1 MEGNLERCQEATQC
15 LAHRPKSELVIV
27 YLININNF
35 NRDTLVHGP
44 PETVLA
50 LAGGD
55 VTLPCSFSI
64 KASDDFPTVEWSKE
78 GLKPNVVFL
87 YRNGGETPEMKNPA
101 FRYRTSLIVK
111 ELNNGNISL
120 RISNVQLSDA
130 GRYQC
135 MRSLLKDTFRSLLKD
150 TFRSLLKDT
159 FRSLSSHTEPIR
171 VAPGDDVIL
180 PCHLEPK
187 YNVEGLTV
195 EWSKPDLQPDPADRL
210 SRVEYVH
217 FYRDGREVLDL
228 KIRSYLRR
236 TELFTDDLK
245 DGNIS
250 LRIKNVTL
258 ADQGSYRCFI
268 PKLRGPVT
276 ASTIQLVVGESL
288 FVTQSEVSLC
298 ISVNTLRALLKG
310 WWVMQS
316 SPAGLKWS
324 VWRSSRWLRSEAD
337 PLGVLDF
344 VWRIPV

>member
-1 MEGNLERCQEATQC
+1 SSTCE
-15 LAHRPKSELVIV
+15 
-27 YLININNF
+27 
-35 NRDTLVHGP
+35 D
-44 PETVLA
+44 
-50 LAGGD
+50 
-55 VTLPCSFSI
+55 
-64 KASDDFPTVEWSKE
+64 
-78 GLKPNVVFL
+78 
-87 YRNGGETPEMKNPA
+87 
-101 FRYRTSLIVK
+101 
-111 ELNNGNISL
+111 LN
-120 RISNVQLSDA
+120 
-130 GRYQC
+130 
-135 MRSLLKDTFRSLLKD
+135 TFWGFWD
-150 TFRSLLKDT
+150 CW
-159 FRSLSSHTEPIR
+159 

-276 ASTIQLVVGESL
+276 ASTIQLVVGESDCSSCLSVPSSGGRLYLSALAGGLFLFLFL
-288 FVTQSEVSLC
+288 FVVVGVCLHKRNPGKQ
-298 ISVNTLRALLKG
+298 NTFFNK
-310 WWVMQS
+310 S
-316 SPAGLKWS
+316 C
-324 VWRSSRWLRSEAD
+324 
-337 PLGVLDF
+337 
-344 VWRIPV
+344 

>member
-1 MEGNLERCQEATQC
+1 MLQLGGFALLSAC
-15 LAHRPKSELVIV
+15 LTLLNTAVRTDARAPPRVI
-27 YLININNF
+27 
-35 NRDTLVHGP
+35 GS
-44 PETVLA
+44 
-50 LAGGD
+50 G
-55 VTLPCSFSI
+55 
-64 KASDDFPTVEWSKE
+64 
-78 GLKPNVVFL
+78 
-87 YRNGGETPEMKNPA
+87 
-101 FRYRTSLIVK
+101 
-111 ELNNGNISL
+111 
-120 RISNVQLSDA
+120 
-130 GRYQC
+130 
-135 MRSLLKDTFRSLLKD
+135 
-150 TFRSLLKDT
+150 
-159 FRSLSSHTEPIR
+159 EPIR

-276 ASTIQLVVGESL
+276 ASTIQLVVAPQSDETPPPTNLPNPDEHRETDVEVPSSGGRLYLSALAGGLFLFLFL
-288 FVTQSEVSLC
+288 FVVVGVCLHKRNPGKQNYDVAPT
-298 ISVNTLRALLKG
+298 A
-310 WWVMQS
+310 
-316 SPAGLKWS
+316 
-324 VWRSSRWLRSEAD
+324 
-337 PLGVLDF
+337 PLTA
-344 VWRIPV
+344 